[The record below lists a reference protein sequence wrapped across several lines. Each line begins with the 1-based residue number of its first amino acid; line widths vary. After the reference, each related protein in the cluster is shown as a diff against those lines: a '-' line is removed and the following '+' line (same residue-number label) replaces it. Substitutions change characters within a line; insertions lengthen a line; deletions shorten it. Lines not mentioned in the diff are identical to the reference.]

1 MNAAPVV
8 YAGSFDPV
16 TNGHADIARRA
27 RDVFG
32 SVIVL
37 LIANANKH
45 PLFSEDERFL
55 LLQQTFKDEP
65 GIRVER
71 AGGLLTDFLKKHGL
85 RVLVRGVRG
94 PSDVAHEM
102 LNAHYNKK
110 FYPLVETVFLP
121 GRAEYAF
128 LSSSAVREAVGYGA
142 DVSDLVPPCVAQAL
156 AQKTR
161 TD

>member
-1 MNAAPVV
+1 M
-8 YAGSFDPV
+8 
-16 TNGHADIARRA
+16 
-27 RDVFG
+27 
-32 SVIVL
+32 
-37 LIANANKH
+37 
-45 PLFSEDERFL
+45 FSEDERFL

-156 AQKTR
+156 AQKNKNRLNAPVCCRGFFIRRRLIKKTYF
-161 TD
+161 

>member
-1 MNAAPVV
+1 MTAAPVV

-16 TNGHADIARRA
+16 TYGHMDIARRA

-37 LIANANKH
+37 LIANGTKR
-45 PLFSEDERFL
+45 PLLDENERFL
-55 LLQQTFKDEP
+55 LLQQAFKDEP

-71 AGGLLTDFLKKHGL
+71 AGGLLADYLKTHGL

-94 PSDVAHEM
+94 PADVAHEM

-110 FYPLVETVFLP
+110 FYPRTETVFLP
-121 GRAEYAF
+121 CRAEYTF

-142 DVSDLVPPCVAQAL
+142 DISDLVPPCVAEAL
-156 AQKTR
+156 TKKYPR
-161 TD
+161 